1 MIYYDHPKNLPVQS
15 APRSEAVL
23 AGVTRGKVP
32 LVLETFTEESN
43 TYYKLSR
50 YSKRYF
56 TESGATAWAIGD
68 ISGMALGPSYSG
80 SFHETLGC
88 LYTANSTW
96 GRAGVMCR
104 MTGTGNT
111 PTMYALEYD
120 DNAGQFQVCKYIAG
134 VRTQLGVIA
143 KTRLNFYW
151 CFRLRVS
158 GASPNN
164 SISAKAWDLSTAEP
178 AAWDWTGTDASAI
191 DSGRGGASM
200 YHGLNTT
207 NPNITCGFLAC
218 SYNSVAEPIPMPKS
232 VAEID
237 AWAVNDSQQRVV
249 LVEAGVLTTSDG
261 STGLSGKVCLSTVP
275 FVSGGG
281 DDPPNTVYDDI
292 LTEAP
297 TLNVST
303 TEAFFGR
310 SQMSYG
316 DMVISN
322 EDGARDDWL
331 AWNWDGRP
339 LEVYVGGLGWSRW
352 DFERV
357 MTATVESVYAKA
369 NNAIGFKVRGKD
381 ALLKAIFQTT
391 MATSTS
397 TKKMPW
403 AVGRVFNME
412 PPSYDAATLKFVIN
426 DGSVYNIDQVRD
438 GGGSVAFT
446 NLGGAPGLFQ
456 LSAART
462 GQITAD
468 FNGAATIPHATILNS
483 AIYKC
488 GLGLTDYYQG
498 TEVGGTNNFVNDS
511 KPAGIC
517 IQGDE
522 TRQEVLDIITTSGG
536 GFWYFDRQ
544 GCLRAVQLAIPAP
557 GSTPNHTLIEDDV
570 LKDSLQVERIILPCI
585 KYDIYGKKNHTIQT
599 SGFVGAVSE
608 ADKVL
613 YGAVGSLS
621 AWSPSDTGLD
631 VPANHAMARTVP
643 NKVSLYALA
652 ADATTE
658 AQRQYA
664 IFKTMTAIVAID
676 VVTAVPRFLL
686 GEVVS
691 LTHSRYGFSAG
702 KLGQIV
708 GIQDMP
714 AKGICRLKLFVRMD
728 GQFPLTDPSYKVVG
742 AEYFY

>member
-1 MIYYDHPKNLPVQS
+1 MIYYDHPKNLPLYDT
-15 APRSEAVL
+15 PRSEAVL
-23 AGVTRGKVP
+23 SGVTRGRVP
-32 LVLETFTEESN
+32 QVLETLTEAAS
-43 TYYKLSR
+43 TFFKLSR

-164 SISAKAWDLSTAEP
+164 SISAKAWDLSTTEP
-178 AAWDWTGTDASAI
+178 TAWDWTGTDASAI

-275 FVSGGG
+275 FITDGG

-297 TLNVST
+297 TLNVTT

-310 SQMSYG
+310 SQIAYG
-316 DMVISN
+316 DMTISN

-331 AWNWDGRP
+331 TWNWDGRP
-339 LEVYVGGLGWSRW
+339 LVVYVGGLGWKRW

-357 MTATVESVYAKA
+357 MTATVESVYAKSL
-369 NNAIGFKVRGKD
+369 NAIGFKVRGKD
-381 ALLKAIFQTT
+381 ALMKSMFQTT
-391 MATSTS
+391 LVSGS
-397 TKKMPW
+397 TKKVPY
-403 AVGRVFNME
+403 VNGRVFNME
-412 PPSYDAATLKFVIN
+412 PPSYDAATLKFMIGE
-426 DGSVYNIDQVRD
+426 GSVSTIDQVRD

-446 NLGGAPGLFQ
+446 NLGGSPTLFS

-468 FNGAATIPHATILNS
+468 INGASTIPHSTLLTS
-483 AIYKC
+483 LTYK
-488 GLGLTDYYQG
+488 LGLTGGTDWYQG
-498 TEVGGTNNFVNDS
+498 SEVGGLNNFVNTT
-511 KPAGIC
+511 PAGLC
-517 IQGDE
+517 VQGDE
-522 TRQEVLDIITTSGG
+522 SKADVLDMVTSSGG

-544 GCLRAVQLAIPAP
+544 GCLRAVQLTMPT
-557 GSTPNHTLIEDDV
+557 GSETPNHTLLEDDV
-570 LKDSLQVERIILPCI
+570 VKDSFRVERIILPCV
-585 KYDIYGKKNHTIQT
+585 KYDIFGRKNHTIQT

-608 ADKVL
+608 ADKVT
-613 YGAVGSLS
+613 YGAVGEIS

-631 VPANHAMARTVP
+631 IPANHAMARTVP
-643 NKVSLYALA
+643 NRVSLFASA
-652 ADATTE
+652 ADAAAE

-664 IFKTMTAIVAID
+664 IFKTMTAIVTFD
-676 VVTAVPRFLL
+676 VVTSVPRFLP
-686 GEVVS
+686 GELLS

-702 KLGQIV
+702 RMGQIV
-708 GIQDMP
+708 GVQDDP
-714 AKGICRLKLFVRMD
+714 SKGICRIKLFVRVT